1 VPNVQVWSVLAL
13 SVTIAKLAAE
23 VILKKSFRL
32 GAALGSPDEL
42 IFPPDVNPP
51 SDVIGCKFAAIFIFP
66 YSY

>member
-1 VPNVQVWSVLAL
+1 VLAL

-32 GAALGSPDEL
+32 GAELGSPDEL

-51 SDVIGCKFAAIFIFP
+51 SDEIGCKFVAILFFVILFILKL
-66 YSY
+66 